1 MGGAVKAVGHGSDA
15 TGAVE
20 NSGVLCVQLGMG
32 RVVGLGVGGGPV
44 GIPLQ
49 SIDLVARKPMLL
61 GEVLEEGRLAAA
73 GVSDKGDAHMGLV
86 R

>member
-1 MGGAVKAVGHGSDA
+1 M
-15 TGAVE
+15 E
-20 NSGVLCVQLGMG
+20 NLGVLCDQLGMG

-49 SIDLVARKPMLL
+49 RVDFVARKPMLL

-73 GVSDKGDAHMGLV
+73 GVSDEGDAHMGLV

>member
-1 MGGAVKAVGHGSDA
+1 MSWPPGRSAGESVGHGSDA

-20 NSGVLCVQLGMG
+20 NSGVLCDQLGMG

-49 SIDLVARKPMLL
+49 RVDFVARKPMLL
-61 GEVLEEGRLAAA
+61 GE
-73 GVSDKGDAHMGLV
+73 
-86 R
+86 